1 LADDAKTAR
10 LLLDAARQ
18 LGETLDPDR
27 LYDTFHDLLSGS
39 VGHDGIVVSSYD
51 PAEGLIRCDY
61 AWVGGTRLDPASFPP
76 LPLNRHGEGMQSRV
90 IMTGETLLTNDVA
103 GVVSS
108 GRGTYYDVD
117 ASGTFRKLPDE
128 GAPRTRAAMMVPVK
142 HEGAVV
148 GVVQIMSDRQ
158 TYEPEEVALVEG
170 LVGLTGAAVR
180 NARLAAAQRR
190 LEAAEAAARAAA
202 QEREQAARVLAAVGE
217 GIALVDDRGC
227 VRLWNPAAERILGIA
242 AEDIV
247 DRQLEEVVPGW
258 RIAAERLGADGETAT
273 RETLPVAVGDRELWL
288 SIVAVRSP
296 DGTVYAFRDETSE
309 RALDHARN
317 TFIATVSHELRTPL
331 AGIYGAAVT
340 LQRREFSIDTEQR
353 NRLLAIV
360 AGETQRLARIVDEIL
375 LAAQLESGRMVVA
388 HDSIDLRATA
398 EDVLSSARERLDSH
412 TLLLDAPE
420 ALPPVVADEQKLR
433 QVLANLVDN
442 AIKYAPSGTHVHV
455 SLEAERDR
463 VVARVRDEGPGI
475 PAADRGRIFE
485 KFFRLDPDHVSGVAG
500 TGLGLYIARGLVERM
515 DGEIWVE
522 PEERPG
528 ATFAVSLRAAL
539 PA

>member
-1 LADDAKTAR
+1 VADDAKTAR

-27 LYDTFHDLLSGS
+27 LYDTFHGLLSGS
-39 VGHDGIVVSSYD
+39 VDHDGIVVSSYD

-61 AWVGGTRLDPASFPP
+61 AWVNGVRLDPGSFPP

-90 IMTGETLLTNDVA
+90 ILTGETLLTNDVA
-103 GVVSS
+103 GVVAA

-117 ASGTFRKLPDE
+117 SSGTFRKLPQE
-128 GAPRTRAAMMVPVK
+128 GAPGTRAAMMVPIK

-148 GVVQIMSDRQ
+148 GVVQIMSDRE
-158 TYEPEEVALVEG
+158 TYTPEEVELVEG

-190 LEAAEAAARAAA
+190 LEAAEAAARAVA
-202 QEREQAARVLAAVGE
+202 QEREQATRVLAAVGE
-217 GIALVDDRGC
+217 GIALVDDRGV

-242 AEDIV
+242 AADIV
-247 DRQLEEVVPGW
+247 GRSLEEVVPGW
-258 RIAAERLGADGETAT
+258 RVAAERLDAHDETAA

-340 LQRREFSIDTEQR
+340 LQRRQFALDTEQR
-353 NRLLAIV
+353 NRLLAVV

-375 LAAQLESGRMVVA
+375 IAAQLESGRMTVA
-388 HDSIDLRATA
+388 SDPVDLRAAA
-398 EDVLSSARERLDSH
+398 EDVLATARERLDSH
-412 TLLLDAPE
+412 TLVLDAPE
-420 ALPPVVADEQKLR
+420 AVPPVVADEQKLR

-442 AIKYAPSGTHVHV
+442 AIKYAPSGTHVQV
-455 SLEAERDR
+455 TLEPEGGR

-475 PAADRGRIFE
+475 PAADRARIFE
-485 KFFRLDPDHVSGVAG
+485 KFIRLDPDHVSGVAG
-500 TGLGLYIARGLVERM
+500 TGLGLYISRGLVERM
-515 DGEIWVE
+515 GGEIWVE
-522 PEERPG
+522 PDERPG
-528 ATFAVSLRAAL
+528 ATFAVALRAAG
-539 PA
+539 

>member
-27 LYDTFHDLLSGS
+27 LYHTFHDLLSGS
-39 VGHDGIVVSSYD
+39 VAHDGIVVSSYD
-51 PAEGLIRCDY
+51 PEDGLIRCDY

-76 LPLNRHGEGMQSRV
+76 LPLNRKGEGMQSRV
-90 IMTGETLLTNDVA
+90 ITTGETLLTNDVV
-103 GVVSS
+103 GVVSA

-117 ASGTFRKLPDE
+117 ASGTFRKLPEE
-128 GAPRTRAAMMVPVK
+128 GEPLTRAAMMVPVK

-158 TYEPEEVALVEG
+158 TYTPEEVELVEG

-190 LEAAEAAARAAA
+190 LEAAEAAARAVA

-217 GIALVDDRGC
+217 GIALVDDGGT
-227 VRLWNPAAERILGIA
+227 VRLWNPAAERIVGIA
-242 AEDIV
+242 AEEIV
-247 DRQLEEVVPGW
+247 GRPLEEVVPGW
-258 RIAAERLGADGETAT
+258 RVAAERLGADEDAAA
-273 RETLPVAVGDRELWL
+273 RETLPVTVGERELWL

-309 RALDHARN
+309 RTLDQARN

-340 LQRREFSIDTEQR
+340 LQRRDVSIEQR

-360 AGETQRLARIVDEIL
+360 AGETERLARIVDEIL
-375 LAAQLESGRMVVA
+375 VAAQLESGRMILA
-388 HDSIDLRATA
+388 RDSIDLRAAA
-398 EDVLSSARERLDSH
+398 EDVLSTARQRLDSH
-412 TLLLDAPE
+412 TLVLDAPDV
-420 ALPPVVADEQKLR
+420 LPPVVADEQKLR

-442 AIKYAPSGTHVHV
+442 AIKYAPSGTRVHV
-455 SLEAERDR
+455 SLESERDR
-463 VVARVRDEGPGI
+463 VVTRVRDEGPGI
-475 PAADRGRIFE
+475 PVAARGRIFE
-485 KFFRLDPDHVSGVAG
+485 KFFRLDPDQVSGVAG
-500 TGLGLYIARGLVERM
+500 TGLGLYISRGLVERM
-515 DGEIWVE
+515 GGEIWVE

-528 ATFAVSLRAAL
+528 ATFAVALRAAV

>member
-39 VGHDGIVVSSYD
+39 VDHDGIVVSSYD
-51 PAEGLIRCDY
+51 AAEGLIRCEY

-76 LPLNRHGEGMQSRV
+76 LQLNREGGGMQSRV
-90 IMTGETLLTNDVA
+90 IVTGETLLTNDVA

-117 ASGTFRKLPDE
+117 SSGTFRKLPEE
-128 GAPRTRAAMMVPVK
+128 GPPGTRAAMMVPVK

-148 GVVQIMSDRQ
+148 GVVQIMSDRR
-158 TYEPEEVALVEG
+158 TYEPHEVELVEG
-170 LVGLTGAAVR
+170 LVGLTSATVR

-190 LEAAEAAARAAA
+190 LEAAEAAARAVA

-217 GIALVDDRGC
+217 GIALVDHGGV

-242 AEDIV
+242 AGAV
-247 DRQLEEVVPGW
+247 VGRALEAVVPGW
-258 RIAAERLGADGETAT
+258 RVAAERLGPGGEMAA
-273 RETLPVAVGDRELWL
+273 RETLPVSVGDRELWL
-288 SIVAVRSP
+288 SIVAVGSP
-296 DGTVYAFRDETSE
+296 DGTVYAFRDDTSE
-309 RALDHARN
+309 RALDHARS

-360 AGETQRLARIVDEIL
+360 AGEAERLARIVDEIL
-375 LAAQLESGRMVVA
+375 VAAQLESGRMILA
-388 HDSIDLRATA
+388 HDSIDLRAA
-398 EDVLSSARERLDSH
+398 AADVLAAARERLDSH
-412 TLLLDAPE
+412 TLVLDAPA
-420 ALPPVVADEQKLR
+420 ALPPVVADDQKLR

-442 AIKYAPSGTHVHV
+442 AIKYAPTGTRVHV
-455 SLEAERDR
+455 SIAAERDR

-475 PAADRGRIFE
+475 PPGERGRIFE
-485 KFFRLDPDHVSGVAG
+485 KFFRLDPDQVSGVAG
-500 TGLGLYIARGLVERM
+500 TGLGLYISRGLVERM
-515 DGEIWVE
+515 GGEIWVE
-522 PEERPG
+522 PDERPG
-528 ATFAVSLRAAL
+528 ATFAVALRTVV
-539 PA
+539 